1 MRIDKNTVTNALST
15 WRTQWQLRRQ
25 HKAEQASKTRKII
38 AFEGERELLRKPTV
52 LVTDT
57 RLAFIDPFD
66 RMLKT
71 YMFEHMISV
80 HKQYYRPTA
89 FIRRFCKALIL
100 FGILLLLITL
110 IIDLLDTDSRG
121 FVLVYI
127 PAFLSLV
134 VGFLVWRDMRPK
146 YKIEWK
152 MRDGSTDKLATE
164 LLLRDWLLNSK
175 KREIGMDNIA
185 QAINEALSTKAWV
198 PANNGIHSHGEQE
211 MLTTTI
217 GMTGEPGDSEPADTQ
232 TGKRQLRL
240 VTDHYQ

>member
-1 MRIDKNTVTNALST
+1 MKSLRKLWQSRQQNKSSQAPTV
-15 WRTQWQLRRQ
+15 
-25 HKAEQASKTRKII
+25 RKIV
-38 AFEGERELLRKPTV
+38 AFAGEKELLRKPTV

-80 HKQYYRPTA
+80 HKQYYRPTD
-89 FIRRFCKALIL
+89 FIRRFCKGLML
-100 FGILLLLITL
+100 GGILVLLITL

-146 YKIEWK
+146 YRIEWK
-152 MRDGSTDKLATE
+152 MRDGSSDKLATE
-164 LLLRDWLLNSK
+164 LLLRDWLLDSRQ
-175 KREIGMDNIA
+175 REIGMDDIA
-185 QAINEALSTKAWV
+185 QAINEALSGKAWW
-198 PANNGIHSHGEQE
+198 PANNGTHARGEQP
-211 MLTTTI
+211 LITTSI
-217 GMTGEPGDSEPADTQ
+217 GVANEPAGTESTDPN
-232 TGKRQLRL
+232 TGKRHLKL